1 MQILELYIRDGIKY
15 PEFGTSA
22 ATSTST
28 NNLVDATAD
37 FTSGVK
43 VGYVVFNKTTNKT
56 AKVTA
61 ITNATTLVL
70 SASTDGSN
78 FFTVGDLYQI
88 KSDFI
93 RLDLFKDESVTITDS
108 IKNTKDISKVF
119 TAFSQQF
126 NVPASKHNSKLFRHY
141 EDNDVVN
148 SFDARFRVDALIK
161 LNGTDYKKGKLRLN
175 SVTMKDNK
183 AHAYKLVFFGET
195 IELKDILGEDDL
207 SRLEFASSLNFAY
220 DYATIKDKFTS
231 TAGDVCFPLI
241 THTKNMRFSN
251 SGYKSTNNEFL
262 NQFDIKPALKVR
274 AIIEAIETT
283 YDIDLS
289 NDFFNS
295 TQFNNL
301 YMWMHRESGFMSN
314 APEGGE
320 LQTLEARF
328 HLPTDA
334 GLDFDSG
341 TDVRPVNLYGGN
353 FQVVGRMLNLNFD
366 ITAGAS
372 DEYNLTILRS
382 SDNAVLFEEDYT
394 GSQDFNL
401 LFSAGVNNAFFLTNT
416 TGINYGEGV
425 FDVRILLTTENTLSF
440 SEIEITATLRN
451 LDTIY
456 DITDV
461 ASGVYTL
468 SDLATS
474 NQVIISRQIP
484 KMKVIDFI
492 TNLFK
497 MFNLVAYK
505 DDNQIQALP
514 FNDFNSQG
522 TTYDITRYVDASKST
537 IEKVLKYKSVKF
549 GFKSKKSFLIQ
560 KQEELLGND
569 FAGESYPASNDNE
582 WDGGE
587 FKVEL
592 DFEKMLYERLSNEN
606 DLTILSTICQ
616 GAMLDKD
623 FNATIGA
630 PLLLYIKTQATS
642 DGLKFQNGTGG
653 GQETLTA
660 YNRPSQ
666 IFVPSSGTVGDASSS
681 LNFGIE
687 IDEFFRSVQG
697 MNLFSKYYADYL
709 VSIYNRQGRIKKV
722 EAYLPLHILL
732 NYNLND
738 KLIIGNKSY
747 RINSIK
753 SNLLTNKSS
762 LELYTLSESAT
773 GSTRNQF
780 GFVQRLAA
788 LNVTA
793 TTSSSVTLG
802 WIPAGALNTDNVTGY
817 DIYKDD
823 EFVETLGNDIGGR
836 TLTGLDSGITYK
848 LAIRTRYTISST
860 VVFSEDKIVFATTDL
875 APTALAENGDTLVTE
890 GSDTII
896 LE

>member
-1 MQILELYIRDGIKY
+1 MQIIELYIRDGIKY

-78 FFTVGDLYQI
+78 FFTAGDLYQI
-88 KSDFI
+88 KSDFV
-93 RLDLFKDESVTITDS
+93 RLDMFSDESVTITDT

-119 TAFSQQF
+119 TPFSQQF

-207 SRLEFASSLNFAY
+207 SRLEFPSSLNFDY
-220 DYATIKDKFTS
+220 DYATIKSKFISTS
-231 TAGDVCFPLI
+231 GDVCFPLI
-241 THTKNMRFSN
+241 THSKNMRYSN
-251 SGYKSTNNEFL
+251 AGYKSTAGDFL
-262 NQFDIKPALKVR
+262 NQFDIKPALKVK

-295 TQFNNL
+295 LEFRDI
-301 YMWMHRESGFMSN
+301 YMWLHRESGLMSN
-314 APEGGE
+314 STEGE
-320 LQTLEARF
+320 NLQVLEARF
-328 HLPTDA
+328 HQRLLSN
-334 GLDFDSG
+334 GLILASG
-341 TDVRPVNLYGGN
+341 TDIRPVNIEGLSSGT
-353 FQVVGRMLNLNFD
+353 FLEFIFA

-372 DEYNLTILRS
+372 DDFNLTILRS
-382 SDNAVLFEEDYT
+382 SDNSILWNEDYT
-394 GSQDFNL
+394 GTQNL
-401 LFSAGVNNAFFLTNT
+401 TIRLYPGAIWLAGSSATYYGPGIVDVKILITTSNTLTFSA
-416 TGINYGEGV
+416 IQ
-425 FDVRILLTTENTLSF
+425 
-440 SEIEITATLRN
+440 ITARTRLFTLFN
-451 LDTIY
+451 ATGSVIS
-456 DITDV
+456 
-461 ASGVYTL
+461 SGVYNMT
-468 SDLATS
+468 SLATS

-484 KMKVIDFI
+484 KMKVIDFL
-492 TNLFK
+492 TNIFK

-505 DDNQIQALP
+505 ENDQIQALP
-514 FNDFNSQG
+514 FNDFNLQG
-522 TTYDITRYVDASKST
+522 TSYDITKYVDTSKST

-549 GFKSKKSFLIQ
+549 GFKSKQSFLIQ

-569 FAGESYPASNDNE
+569 FAGESYPNSNDNE

-592 DFEKMLYERLSNEN
+592 DFEKMLYERLTNQDDAT
-606 DLTILSTICQ
+606 DLTTICQ
-616 GAMLDKD
+616 GAMLDKN

-630 PLLLYIKTQATS
+630 PLLLYIKNQATS
-642 DGLKFQNGTGG
+642 DTFKLQEGTAGAV
-653 GQETLTA
+653 EDITA

-666 IFVPSSGTVGDASSS
+666 VKVNVGVFDSSSS

-687 IDEFFRSVQG
+687 IDEFFREVVG
-697 MNLFSKYYADYL
+697 TNLFNKYYADYL
-709 VSIYNRQGRIKKV
+709 TSIYDRQGRIKKV

-738 KLIIGNKSY
+738 KFIIGNKSY

-753 SNLLTNKSS
+753 TNLLTNKSS
-762 LELYTLSESAT
+762 LELYTLSQSAT
-773 GSTRNQF
+773 SLGQSMIDF
-780 GFVQRLAA
+780 LPRLDA

-793 TTSSSVTLG
+793 TSSSSVTLA
-802 WIPAGALNTDNVTGY
+802 WTPAGALNTDNITGY
-817 DIYKDD
+817 DVYKDD
-823 EFVETLGNDIGGR
+823 EFVETLGNDIAGR
-836 TLTGLDSGITYK
+836 TLTGLDSGVTYK
-848 LAIRTRYTISST
+848 LAIRTRYTIDSS
-860 VVFSEDKIVFATTDL
+860 VVFSNDRIVYATTD
-875 APTALAENGDTLVTE
+875 
-890 GSDTII
+890 
-896 LE
+896 

>member
-43 VGYVVFNKTTNKT
+43 VGYIVFNKTDGTS

-61 ITNATTLVL
+61 VTNATTLAL
-70 SASTDGSN
+70 SADIFASGEI
-78 FFTVGDLYQI
+78 YQI
-88 KSDFI
+88 KSDFV
-93 RLDLFKDESVTITDS
+93 RLDLFSDESVTITDS

-119 TAFSQQF
+119 TPFSQQF

-161 LNGTDYKKGKLRLN
+161 LNGTDYKKGRLRLN

-195 IELKDILGEDDL
+195 IELKDILGDDDL
-207 SRLEFASSLNFAY
+207 SRLEFPSSLNFAY
-220 DYATIKDKFTS
+220 DYATIKSKFISTS
-231 TAGDVCFPLI
+231 GDVCFPLI
-241 THTKNMRFSN
+241 THSKNMRYSN
-251 SGYKSTNNEFL
+251 AGYKSTAGDFL

-295 TQFNNL
+295 TDFRSI
-301 YMWMHRESGFMSN
+301 YMWLHRESGFMSN
-314 APEGGE
+314 ADEGGG

-334 GLDFDSG
+334 GLDFDSE
-341 TDVRPVNLYGGN
+341 TDVRPADIYASSSGIVNLE
-353 FQVVGRMLNLNFD
+353 GRNLKLNFD
-366 ITAGAS
+366 IDAGGS
-372 DEYNLTILRS
+372 DEFNFKVLRS
-382 SDNAVLFEEDYT
+382 SNNAVLYEKDFT
-394 GSQDFNL
+394 GSQDFT
-401 LFSAGVNNAFFLTNT
+401 LTFWPNWLYSSGST
-416 TGINYGEGV
+416 NIVYGEGIV
-425 FDVRILLTTENTLSF
+425 DVKILVTTENTLSF
-440 SEIEITATLRN
+440 TEIEITATYQQLN
-451 LDTIY
+451 LPYNTTTI
-456 DITDV
+456 
-461 ASGVYTL
+461 ARGVYTM
-468 SDLATS
+468 SALATS

-484 KMKVIDFI
+484 KMKVIDFL
-492 TNLFK
+492 TNIFK

-505 DDNQIQALP
+505 ENDQVQALP

-522 TTYDITRYVDASKST
+522 NSYDITKYVDASKST

-549 GFKSKKSFLIQ
+549 GFKSKQSFLIQ
-560 KQEELLGND
+560 NQEEILGND
-569 FAGESYPASNDNE
+569 FAGESYPSSNDNE

-592 DFEKMLYERLSNEN
+592 DFEKMLYERLSNTN
-606 DLTILSTICQ
+606 DGTLSTICQ

-630 PLLLYIKTQATS
+630 PLLLYIKNQATS
-642 DGLKFQNGTGG
+642 DTFKLQDTSAGAV
-653 GQETLTA
+653 EDITA

-666 IFVPSSGTVGDASSS
+666 VKVNVGVFDSSSS

-687 IDEFFRSVQG
+687 IDEFFQDVVG
-697 MNLFSKYYADYL
+697 TNLFAKYYADYL
-709 VSIYNRQGRIKKV
+709 TSIYNRQGRIKKV
-722 EAYLPLHILL
+722 EAFLPLHILL

-738 KLIIGNKSY
+738 KFIIGNKSY

-773 GSTRNQF
+773 GVGSSQF
-780 GFVQRLAA
+780 GFLPRLAA
-788 LNVTA
+788 LSVTA
-793 TTSSSVTLG
+793 TSSSSVTLS
-802 WIPAGALNTDNVTGY
+802 WTPAGALNTDNVTGY
-817 DIYKDD
+817 DVYKDD

-860 VVFSEDKIVFATTDL
+860 VVFSEDKIVFATTD
-875 APTALAENGDTLVTE
+875 
-890 GSDTII
+890 
-896 LE
+896 

>member
-1 MQILELYIRDGIKY
+1 MQIIELYIRDGIKY

-78 FFTVGDLYQI
+78 FFTAGDLYQI

-207 SRLEFASSLNFAY
+207 SRLEFPTSLNFDYTY
-220 DYATIKDKFTS
+220 DNIRDKLKDTPS
-231 TAGDVCFPLI
+231 DVCFPLI
-241 THTKNMRFSN
+241 THSKNMRLTN
-251 SGYKSTNNEFL
+251 AGYKSTAGDFL
-262 NQFDIKPALKVR
+262 NQFDIKPAIKVR

-301 YMWMHRESGFMSN
+301 YMWMHREKGFMSN
-314 APEGGE
+314 SDEGGA
-320 LQTLEARF
+320 LQILEARF
-328 HLPTDA
+328 HETTDA
-334 GLDFDSG
+334 GLTFSSG
-341 TDVRPVNLYGGN
+341 TDIRPAIISPLFTSLFGGAA
-353 FQVVGRMLNLNFD
+353 GYRLKLNFVV
-366 ITAGAS
+366 TVAVT
-372 DEYNLTILRS
+372 DEFNLTILRS
-382 SDNAVLFEEDYT
+382 SNNDVLFNEDYT
-394 GSQDFNL
+394 GP
-401 LFSAGVNNAFFLTNT
+401 
-416 TGINYGEGV
+416 INEDIIFAESDN
-425 FDVRILLTTENTLSF
+425 FDVAYGQGIVDVKIVITTASTLTLTA
-440 SEIEITATLRN
+440 IQVTATQQL
-451 LDTIY
+451 Y
-456 DITDV
+456 DGFITFGNV
-461 ASGVYTL
+461 ASGVYNFSALT
-468 SDLATS
+468 TS
-474 NQVIISRQIP
+474 NQVIISRQMP
-484 KMKVIDFI
+484 KMKVIDFL

-505 DDNQIQALP
+505 EDNQIQALP
-514 FNDFNSQG
+514 FNDFNAQG
-522 TTYDITRYVDASKST
+522 STYDITQYVDTSKST
-537 IEKVLKYKSVKF
+537 IEKVLKYKSIKF

-592 DFEKMLYERLSNEN
+592 DFEKMLYERLSNSN
-606 DLTILSTICQ
+606 TGALSTICQ

-623 FNATIGA
+623 FNATIGE
-630 PLLLYIKTQATS
+630 PLLLYIKNQTATPNFK
-642 DGLKFQNGTGG
+642 LRNGTAGAV
-653 GQETLTA
+653 EDIAT

-666 IFVPSSGTVGDASSS
+666 IFVNASGSVGVSSSS

-687 IDEFFRSVQG
+687 IDEFFREVKG
-697 MNLFSKYYADYL
+697 INLFSKYYADYL

-738 KLIIGNKSY
+738 KFIIGNKSY

-762 LELYTLSESAT
+762 LELYTLNQSV
-773 GSTRNQF
+773 RNVSISQF
-780 GFVQRLAA
+780 GFVQRLSA

-793 TTSSSVTLG
+793 TSSSSVTLG

-817 DIYKDD
+817 DVYKDD
-823 EFVETLGNDIGGR
+823 EFVETLGNDISGR

-848 LAIRTRYTISST
+848 LAIRTRYTIDSS
-860 VVFSEDKIVFATTDL
+860 VVFSEDRIVFATTD
-875 APTALAENGDTLVTE
+875 
-890 GSDTII
+890 
-896 LE
+896 